1 MSTIHAIIDVQIPGI
16 QVDGVQVG
24 REVVETR
31 QGLDVNK
38 VGNLAI
44 ADLITR
50 LKALPTTELQVETL
64 ALLANLDTTQLVS
77 NITRKI
83 RLVIINN
90 LNILFNSAD
99 NASSVSNFAYDSSVD
114 ASVVSA
120 VTLPRTDNYIQ
131 SDDLTSGI
139 TVADGLP
146 RYDNYIVSGGLV
158 FGGLD
163 SNNTSHIVRYG
174 NRNEAMPTTVVFADN
189 VVDVAQL
196 PQVMALEGNSGIY
209 LQSTTIQAPAWELKF
224 SSILPSVGEYEG
236 TTSVELNTLYLV
248 VNNSKITTIN
258 TFEPTEN
265 LVYSGQFTPTMV
277 FS

>member
-50 LKALPTTELQVETL
+50 LKALPTSELQTETL
-64 ALLANLDTTQLVS
+64 ALLANLDTTQLVG

-90 LNILFNSAD
+90 LNVLFNSAD
-99 NASSVSNFAYDSSVD
+99 NTSSVTNFAYDSSVD

-120 VTLPRTDNYIQ
+120 ITLPRTDNYIQ

-146 RYDNYIVSGGLV
+146 RYDNYILSSALV

-163 SNNTSHIVRYG
+163 SNNATSIIRYG
-174 NRNEAMPTTVVFADN
+174 NRNETTPTTFVFADN
-189 VVDVAQL
+189 IVDVSQL
-196 PQVMALEGNSGIY
+196 PQVQALEGNSGIY
-209 LQSTTIQAPAWELKF
+209 LQSTTVQAPSWDFTVSVIPA
-224 SSILPSVGEYEG
+224 SVGEYTG
-236 TTSVELNTLYLV
+236 TTTVELNTLYLAL
-248 VNNSKITTIN
+248 NNSKITTIN
-258 TFEPTEN
+258 TFEPTGN

>member
-31 QGLDVNK
+31 QGLDINK

-50 LKALPTTELQVETL
+50 LKALPSSELQTETL
-64 ALLANLDTTQLVS
+64 ALLANLDTTQLVG
-77 NITRKI
+77 NVTRKI

-90 LNILFNSAD
+90 LNVLFNSA
-99 NASSVSNFAYDSSVD
+99 NNTSSVTNFAYDSSVN

-120 VTLPRTDNYIQ
+120 ITLPRTDNYIQ

-146 RYDNYIVSGGLV
+146 RYDNYILSSGLV
-158 FGGLD
+158 FGGLE
-163 SNNTSHIVRYG
+163 SNNATPVIRYG
-174 NRNEAMPTTVVFADN
+174 NRNETTPTTVIFADN
-189 VVDVAQL
+189 IVDVSQL
-196 PQVMALEGNSGIY
+196 PQVRALEGNMGIY
-209 LQSTTIQAPAWELKF
+209 LQSTTVQAPAWDLTVGA
-224 SSILPSVGEYEG
+224 IPASVGEYEG
-236 TTSVELNTLYLV
+236 TTTVELDTLYLTL
-248 VNNSKITTIN
+248 NNSKITTIN
-258 TFEPTEN
+258 TLEPTEN

>member
-31 QGLDVNK
+31 QGLDINK

-50 LKALPTTELQVETL
+50 LKALPASELQTETL
-64 ALLANLDTTQLVS
+64 SLLANLDTTQLVG
-77 NITRKI
+77 NVTRKI

-90 LNILFNSAD
+90 LNVLFNSA
-99 NASSVSNFAYDSSVD
+99 NNTSSVTNFAYDASVD

-120 VTLPRTDNYIQ
+120 ITLPRTDNYIQ

-139 TVADGLP
+139 AVADGLP
-146 RYDNYIVSGGLV
+146 RYDNYLLSSTLV

-163 SNNTSHIVRYG
+163 SNNATSVIRYG
-174 NRNEAMPTTVVFADN
+174 NRNETTPTTVVFVDN
-189 VVDVAQL
+189 IVDVSQL
-196 PQVMALEGNSGIY
+196 PQVRALEGNMGIY
-209 LQSTTIQAPAWELKF
+209 LQSTTVQAPAWDLTVGA
-224 SSILPSVGEYEG
+224 IPASVGEYEG
-236 TTSVELNTLYLV
+236 TTTVELDTLYLTL
-248 VNNSKITTIN
+248 NNSKITTIN
-258 TFEPTEN
+258 TLEPTEN